1 MTFSESI
8 HYCKYTLLQELNNP
22 AEIMNV
28 IINDKTAISIKSL
41 NTYTLIYMFS
51 VVLNSIVQ

>member
-8 HYCKYTLLQELNNP
+8 HYCKNLQELNNP

-28 IINDKTAISIKSL
+28 IINDKTAIKSL
-41 NTYTLIYMFS
+41 NNYTLIYMFS